1 MSQTL
6 IQVQEERKEIITNL
20 IEQVEKLGK
29 IKEFKEK
36 IKMLRDIL
44 LDLYFY
50 YQKCRPCFYLYTNI
64 GTTCI
69 VTKSLIE
76 ISCYN
81 ENDVQK
87 IIERFFDDPIA
98 ETKLWKE
105 LRNIFDEFVT
115 YIVDLLNKHEE
126 NDP

>member
-29 IKEFKEK
+29 IKEFEEK

-50 YQKCRPCFYLYTNI
+50 YQKCRPCFYLYIANI

-87 IIERFFDDPIA
+87 IIEKFFDDPSA

-105 LRNIFDEFVT
+105 LRNIFDDFVT
-115 YIVDLLNKHEE
+115 FVVGLLNKHED
-126 NDP
+126 DP

>member
-1 MSQTL
+1 MKPVSQT
-6 IQVQEERKEIITNL
+6 QERKEVITNL

-50 YQKCRPCFYLYTNI
+50 YQKCRPCFYLYIANI

-81 ENDVQK
+81 EDN
-87 IIERFFDDPIA
+87 ILNAIERFFNDPQA
-98 ETKLWKE
+98 ESKLWKE
-105 LRNIFDEFVT
+105 LRNAFEEFTT
-115 YIVDLLNKHEE
+115 YIVNLINDYEE
-126 NDP
+126 NRDP